1 MRTNR
6 RKLTYK
12 TYEKLEYIANTNG
25 GWILTNLYLTSKS
38 TLNIKVQ
45 LLIKSVSSFC
55 GSTELFNANDGWITK
70 NAIGLGIS
78 QLGNGFRFFWGS
90 GDINTPLSNIATE
103 GCIDTIS
110 DIKLNRIY
118 NLSIANN
125 MASVDGVKVAT
136 LKNVEFETKY
146 PFSIFQISRSI
157 PFVSSK
163 QQRIYDLKIGGDLNA
178 HFIPVKRNDG
188 VIGMYD
194 LVGKKFYT
202 SPNGVAFSG
211 GVKSKVFIASLFES
225 AMAERRVA

>member
-1 MRTNR
+1 MR
-6 RKLTYK
+6 KMYVLPSI
-12 TYEKLEYIANTNG
+12 YEKLEYIANTNG

-38 TLNIKVQ
+38 TLNIKIQ
-45 LLIKSVSSFC
+45 PLIIEVSSFC
-55 GSTELFNANDGWITK
+55 GSTELFNPNDGWITK

-78 QLGNGFRFFWGS
+78 QQGYGFRFFWGS
-90 GDINTPLSNIATE
+90 GNMHTIDTYFINIPTE

-157 PFVSSK
+157 PFVSSR
-163 QQRIYDLKIGGDLNA
+163 QCRIYDLKIGGDLNA

-194 LVGKKFYT
+194 LVGGKFYT
-202 SPNGVAFSG
+202 SPDGVAFTG
-211 GVKSKVFIASLFES
+211 G
-225 AMAERRVA
+225 